1 MNVQHINMHAFTFK
15 THDTYSIKVSS
26 ILQKIQLIPNRYK
39 RYRQH
44 LAYIFSQVSTIS
56 FCSKRPLTCHILM
69 QL

>member
-26 ILQKIQLIPNRYK
+26 ILQKIPNRYK

-56 FCSKRPLTCHILM
+56 FCSK
-69 QL
+69 